1 MFREQQSYN
10 KGCVGDNDNEM
21 GNNNEKAEENL
32 PGEER
37 TFIHQ
42 INEEEAVL
50 RLELVDRTLTGIL
63 GQVKRKGI

>member
-10 KGCVGDNDNEM
+10 KGCVGDDDNEM

-42 INEEEAVL
+42 IMGKREPRRVL
-50 RLELVDRTLTGIL
+50 GRERHSSMRVAR
-63 GQVKRKGI
+63 

>member
-1 MFREQQSYN
+1 MFREQQSY
-10 KGCVGDNDNEM
+10 KGCVGDNDSEM

-42 INEEEAVL
+42 IMGKREPQRVL
-50 RLELVDRTLTGIL
+50 GRERHSSMRVAR
-63 GQVKRKGI
+63 